1 MPSAWVRA
9 WRGSNS
15 PDPATGPAVRKTTS
29 NSRACTT
36 RFSFRTSPNSPA
48 PTRTPR
54 AASSRPSMNFTT
66 AASRS
71 WCRPRRRPPSFI
83 GANGSRSSFTA
94 PRAASWKCRRN
105 AISPAN
111 TNPWH
116 NSRMKTVAEFKI
128 HYRQILGEAGEVLAP
143 LPQFAQDTAEV
154 LRMYR
159 AMTLVRV
166 FDAKAVNLQRTG
178 QLGTYPS
185 SLGHEATHVGVGAAM
200 RPEDVLA
207 PVYRE
212 FGTQLWRGVTM
223 TEILTYWGGDERGND
238 FAVPRQDFAWCVPI
252 ATQTLHAAGA
262 AMAFKVR
269 KEPRCALA
277 YIGDGGTSEGAF
289 YEALNL
295 AGSRALPV
303 VFVIVNN
310 GWAISVPVSA
320 QTAAKTLA
328 QKAVAAGIPGVQV
341 DGNDVFAVRGGVA
354 EALGAAR
361 LGAGPS
367 VIEAMTYRL
376 SDHTTADDATRYRS
390 GEEVKDAWALEPL
403 IRLRKFLIDAG
414 LWDAAKEYALLEE
427 CTQKVDAAVR

>member
-1 MPSAWVRA
+1 
-9 WRGSNS
+9 
-15 PDPATGPAVRKTTS
+15 
-29 NSRACTT
+29 
-36 RFSFRTSPNSPA
+36 
-48 PTRTPR
+48 
-54 AASSRPSMNFTT
+54 
-66 AASRS
+66 
-71 WCRPRRRPPSFI
+71 
-83 GANGSRSSFTA
+83 
-94 PRAASWKCRRN
+94 
-105 AISPAN
+105 
-111 TNPWH
+111 
-116 NSRMKTVAEFKI
+116 MKTVAEFKI
-128 HYRQILGEAGEVLAP
+128 HFRQTLGPAGDVVAP
-143 LPQFAQDTAEV
+143 LPPFAKDSGDV

-185 SLGHEATHVGVGAAM
+185 CLGHEAAHVGVGAAM

-238 FAVPRQDFAWCVPI
+238 FAVPRHDFAWCVPI

-262 AMAFKVR
+262 AMAFKVL
-269 KEPRCALA
+269 KQPRCALA

-310 GWAISVPVSA
+310 GWAISVPVAA
-320 QTAAKTLA
+320 QTAAQTLA

-341 DGNDVFAVRGGVA
+341 DGNDVFAVREVVA
-354 EALGAAR
+354 DALEAAR
-361 LGAGPS
+361 RGAGPCL
-367 VIEAMTYRL
+367 IEALTYRL
-376 SDHTTADDATRYRS
+376 SDHTTADDASRYRK
-390 GEEVKDAWALEPL
+390 GQEVKDAWALEPL
-403 IRLRKFLIDAG
+403 IRIRAFLINAG
-414 LWDAAKEYALLEE
+414 IWDAAKEQALLEE
-427 CTQKVDAAVR
+427 CTIKVDAAVTEYLGRGKPSTDAMFEHLFAALPAHLHEQRRTARKYGSKPSGH

>member
-1 MPSAWVRA
+1 VRGLGSDV
-9 WRGSNS
+9 RGL
-15 PDPATGPAVRKTTS
+15 
-29 NSRACTT
+29 
-36 RFSFRTSPNSPA
+36 
-48 PTRTPR
+48 
-54 AASSRPSMNFTT
+54 
-66 AASRS
+66 
-71 WCRPRRRPPSFI
+71 
-83 GANGSRSSFTA
+83 GSKEARLA
-94 PRAASWKCRRN
+94 K
-105 AISPAN
+105 
-111 TNPWH
+111 PWH

-128 HYRQILGEAGEVLAP
+128 HYRQILGPRGEVVAP
-143 LPQFAQDTAEV
+143 LPQFAKNTAEV

-185 SLGHEATHVGVGAAM
+185 SLGHEAAHIGVGAAM

-262 AMAFKVR
+262 AMAFKVL

-310 GWAISVPVSA
+310 GWAISVPVAA
-320 QTAAKTLA
+320 QTAAQTLA

-341 DGNDVFAVRGGVA
+341 DGNDVFAVREVVG
-354 EALGAAR
+354 EALEAAR
-361 LGAGPS
+361 GGAGPS
-367 VIEAMTYRL
+367 LIEALTYRL
-376 SDHTTADDATRYRS
+376 SDHTTADDASRYRS
-390 GEEVKDAWALEPL
+390 GQEVKDAWALEPL
-403 IRLRKFLIDAG
+403 IRIRDFLINAG
-414 LWDAAKEYALLEE
+414 LWDTAKEQALLDESAL
-427 CTQKVDAAVR
+427 KVDAAVTEYLGKAKPSPDAMFEHLFAALPARLHEQRLVARKYGSKPSGH